1 MHSEVVP
8 VYKAN
13 DVAVQLTVNHE
24 NLRAHRTGI
33 LSIFGF
39 LYFFL
44 FFTPSVLNP
53 KNVKESENA
62 LIVNVKYCH
71 QNHVELI

>member
-1 MHSEVVP
+1 MRSEVVP
-8 VYKAN
+8 VYEAN

-39 LYFFL
+39 LYFFFCSLSLL
-44 FFTPSVLNP
+44 F
-53 KNVKESENA
+53 
-62 LIVNVKYCH
+62 
-71 QNHVELI
+71 